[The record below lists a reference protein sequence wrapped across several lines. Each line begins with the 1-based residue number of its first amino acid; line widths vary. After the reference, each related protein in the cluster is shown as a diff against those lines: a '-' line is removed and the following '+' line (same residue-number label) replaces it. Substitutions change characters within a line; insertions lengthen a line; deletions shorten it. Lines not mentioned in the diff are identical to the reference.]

1 MSVFRRIRTQMIPA
15 GRAAAPLGMPRRFPG
30 LAFAL
35 LGHPTVQAVRF
46 LTKAGLV
53 WFLTAEELGT
63 AMLAGLFVFLGQHAA
78 LFGMDEALVQ
88 TREVNQS
95 LMRAVTRF
103 QVAASLAVVLL
114 VAGIAWGLGTIRGEP
129 DLVRLT
135 AALAPAI
142 WLGNLSVLPTALLLR
157 ARAFRS
163 VFRIDVASVLAFS
176 AATWS
181 SAWLGA
187 GPWCLIIGWYANAAA
202 AFLVARREL
211 RRLPPIPDG
220 EVPPG
225 FFRYGA
231 ELTGASL
238 LFFGG
243 ERVDALAVWTFLGR
257 SALGIYEWSLHL
269 AQFALSYASNL
280 AERCLFPILAEEHRE
295 GGLARALAE
304 ALRLLV
310 VYLLP
315 AHVMLAVLAQ
325 PLVFG
330 LAPEAWRAASVVL
343 AILALAAGARSIEE
357 LAYTA
362 LKAAGASR
370 LVLMLSAARLALLL
384 PALGI
389 AVPNGLVAVA
399 WAVCVVRLL
408 GALVSLALVRRETA
422 LWIAFPGMPR
432 AMATMAAWAA
442 VFVPA
447 ALFLRRLDGM
457 EPLVLAGLTAVTG
470 AVSWGVLRLAADR
483 CALQREWQEFQL
495 RFAAGRGGGR

>member
-1 MSVFRRIRTQMIPA
+1 MQRKFQ
-15 GRAAAPLGMPRRFPG
+15 G

-35 LGHPTVQAVRF
+35 LGHPTVQGVRF

-53 WFLTAEELGT
+53 WFLTREELGT

-78 LFGMDEALVQ
+78 LFGMDEAVVQ
-88 TREVNQS
+88 ARVVNRR

-103 QVAASLAVVLL
+103 QHAASIVVVLI
-114 VAGIAWGLGTIRGEP
+114 VAGIAWGLGTIRSEP
-129 DLVRLT
+129 DLVHLT
-135 AALAPAI
+135 VALAPAI

-176 AATWS
+176 FATCA

-187 GPWCLIIGWYANAAA
+187 GPWSLVVGWYANACAA
-202 AFLVARREL
+202 LFVAQNEL
-211 RRLPPIPDG
+211 RHLPPPPDEG

-243 ERVDALAVWTFLGR
+243 ERMDAVAVWTFLGR

-280 AERCLFPILAEEHRE
+280 AERCLFPILAEEHRD
-295 GGLARALAE
+295 GRLARALGE
-304 ALRLLV
+304 ALRLVV

-325 PLVFG
+325 PLVSGF
-330 LAPEAWRAASVVL
+330 LPEEWSAASGVL

-370 LVLMLSAARLALLL
+370 RVLGLSGVRLALLL
-384 PALGI
+384 PALGL
-389 AVPNGLVAVA
+389 AVERGLVAVA
-399 WAVCVVRLL
+399 WAVCLVRLL
-408 GALVSLALVRRETA
+408 GALVALALVRRQAA
-422 LWIAFPGMPR
+422 LWIAFPGAPR
-432 AMATMAAWAA
+432 AIACMVAWAA
-442 VFVPA
+442 AFVPA
-447 ALFLRRLDGM
+447 ALFLRNLGSLQ
-457 EPLVLAGLTAVTG
+457 PWVLVGLTGLIGTVL
-470 AVSWGVLRLAADR
+470 WGVLRLAADR
-483 CALQREWQEFQL
+483 SALRREWQEFQIRL
-495 RFAAGRGGGR
+495 TAGREGGR